1 MRTPVLIAA
10 LALAAAPA
18 FAQQSPAR
26 TTPPAASRTAARP
39 GAPHAGAPQHPARDT
54 TFDSTVVAIAYNRE
68 VYNYQGGPR
77 DPFLSLLT
85 DASAQMTINDLRVV
99 SILYDPRGG
108 RSVAVVRDKNSTSP
122 HRLRVGESLG
132 RLRVI
137 QIRPY
142 EVVFQIEEFGFERQE
157 VLTLQR
163 PGVNQ

>member
-1 MRTPVLIAA
+1 MRAPVMMVA
-10 LALAAAPA
+10 LALAATPV

-26 TTPPAASRTAARP
+26 TAAPR
-39 GAPHAGAPQHPARDT
+39 HAAPQRPPRDT
-54 TFDSTVVAIAYNRE
+54 TLDSTVVAVSYNRE
-68 VYNYQGGPR
+68 VYNYQGGAR
-77 DPFLSLLT
+77 DPFASLLT

-99 SILYDPRGG
+99 SILFDPRGG
-108 RSVAVVRDKNSTSP
+108 RSIAVVRDKNSTNP

-163 PGVNQ
+163 PGVNR